1 MMKPPIWKT
10 IVLASMITLVA
21 SCSFLP
27 ESTINEEDRKP
38 NRRGSDSGSFLTGR
52 AESGLTL
59 QDITPGNSNSGTSLP
74 INALLW
80 RASIDTLSVMPL
92 VSIDT
97 FGGTIITEWYRHPD
111 DDTQQIKIAVFILG
125 QELRADAV
133 RAQVYVRERNNGAL
147 DWADAGRDTNLATS
161 LEDLILT
168 RAREIRSASISE
180 TN

>member
-1 MMKPPIWKT
+1 MIKPLIWKT
-10 IVLASMITLVA
+10 IVMASVISLLS
-21 SCSFLP
+21 SCSFFS
-27 ESTINEEDRKP
+27 ESTTNEEERQP
-38 NRRGSDSGSFLTGR
+38 NRRDADPGSFLTGR

-59 QDITPGNSNSGTSLP
+59 QDLNLGNNSSGTSLP

-97 FGGTIITEWYRHPD
+97 FGGTIITEWYRHLD
-111 DDTQQIKIAVFILG
+111 DDTQQIKIAVFILD

-133 RAQVYVRERNNGAL
+133 RVEAYVRERDNGAFE
-147 DWADAGRDTNLATS
+147 WADAGRDKNLARR
-161 LEDLILT
+161 LEELILT